1 MKKSFERIQNIINDN
16 RIKVV
21 SVMKNKVWIS
31 KDSEKFEE
39 AQIQF
44 NDEEVYRLINSI
56 STGFRKEPNE
66 QNPIWR
72 GRTPNGFITDIVVP
86 PASFA
91 GPVITMHREELFS
104 GNFYSY

>member
-1 MKKSFERIQNIINDN
+1 MKQSFERIKNIMDDN

-39 AQIQF
+39 TQMHF
-44 NDEEVYRLINSI
+44 NDEEVYQLINSI
-56 STGFRKEPNE
+56 SKGFRREPNE

-72 GRTPNGFITDIVVP
+72 GLTPSGFITDIVMP
-86 PASFA
+86 PVSFD
-91 GPVITMHREELFS
+91 GPVITIYREELFS
-104 GNFYSY
+104 ENFYSY